1 MKALVLTQVN
11 HFEIQEVES
20 PRLGVH
26 DVLIEVKACGIC
38 GSDVHGMNG
47 STGRRR
53 PPIIMGHEA
62 SGVIAS
68 VGAEVQD
75 WAVGDRVTFDSTV
88 YCGECHFC
96 QQGRINLCDQRRVL
110 GVSCDEY
117 RRHGA
122 FADYVAVPQ
131 HILYRLPE
139 TVGFAQGAMVEA
151 VSIAVHSVRRTV
163 LSPGD
168 TAVVVGTGVIGLFV
182 VQALR
187 AAGCE
192 RIVAVDIDQGRLD
205 LAQSLGAEITLNPSK
220 VDVIQEVLNCTEGR
234 GAHVAYEVV
243 GMASTVQNA
252 ISVLRKGGQLALVG
266 NLSPTVEFPLQAVVT
281 RELTLLGSCAS
292 CGEYPDCLDL
302 MAQQKIKVDPLI
314 SAQAPLTEGAA
325 WFKRLYD
332 RERGLIKVILEPRS
346 QEALT
351 VHG

>member
-1 MKALVLTQVN
+1 VKALVLTQVN
-11 HFEIQEVES
+11 HFEIQEVAT
-20 PRLGVH
+20 PRLGAL
-26 DVLIEVKACGIC
+26 DVLIQVMACGIC

-62 SGVIAS
+62 SGVISS
-68 VGAEVQD
+68 VGSEVQN
-75 WAVGDRVTFDSTV
+75 WTVGDRVTFDSTV
-88 YCGECHFC
+88 YCAQCHFC
-96 QQGRINLCDQRRVL
+96 EQGRINLCDQRRVL

-122 FADYVAVPQ
+122 FAEYVAVPQ
-131 HILYRLPE
+131 HIVYRLPKA
-139 TVGFAQGAMVEA
+139 VSFAQGAMVEA
-151 VSIAVHSVRRTV
+151 VSIAVHAVSRTA

-192 RIVAVDIDQGRLD
+192 RVIAIDVDQGRLD
-205 LAQSLGAEITLNPSK
+205 LAQSLGAELSLNPRK
-220 VDVIQEVLNCTEGR
+220 VDVLEAVLDHTEGR

-243 GMASTVQNA
+243 GMASTVQSA

-266 NLSPTVEFPLQAVVT
+266 NLSPSVEFPLQSVVT

-314 SAQAPLTEGAA
+314 SAQAPLIEGAA

-332 RERGLIKVILEPRS
+332 REPGLIKVILEPHH
-346 QEALT
+346 A
-351 VHG
+351 

>member
-11 HFEIQEVES
+11 HFEIQEVAS
-20 PRLGVH
+20 PRVGAQ
-26 DVLIEVKACGIC
+26 DVLIQVMACGIC

-68 VGAEVQD
+68 VGSEVQN

-88 YCGECHFC
+88 YCAQCHFC
-96 QQGRINLCDQRRVL
+96 EQGRINLCDHRRVL
-110 GVSCDEY
+110 GVSCEEY

-122 FADYVAVPQ
+122 FAEYVAVPQ
-131 HILYRLPE
+131 HIVYRLPE
-139 TVGFAQGAMVEA
+139 AVSFAQGAVVEA
-151 VSIAVHSVRRTV
+151 VSIAVHAVRRTA

-187 AAGCE
+187 AAGCD
-192 RIVAVDIDQGRLD
+192 RVIAIDIDQGRLD
-205 LAQSLGAEITLNPSK
+205 LAQSLGADVTLNPSK
-220 VDVIQEVLNCTEGR
+220 VDVPQEVLSCTEGR
-234 GAHVAYEVV
+234 GAHLAYEVV
-243 GMASTVQNA
+243 GLASTVQSA

-266 NLSPTVEFPLQAVVT
+266 NLSPHVEFPLQSVGT

-314 SAQAPLTEGAA
+314 SAQAPLIEGAT
-325 WFKRLYD
+325 WFKRLHD
-332 RERGLIKVILEPRS
+332 REAGLIKVILEPNH
-346 QEALT
+346 A
-351 VHG
+351 

>member
-11 HFEIQEVES
+11 HFEIQDVES
-20 PRLGVH
+20 PRLGVN

-62 SGVIAS
+62 SGVVAS
-68 VGAEVQD
+68 VGAKVQD

-96 QQGRINLCDQRRVL
+96 KQGRINLCEQGRVL

-131 HILYRLPE
+131 HILYRLPDA
-139 TVGFAQGAMVEA
+139 VGFAQGAMVEA
-151 VSIAVHSVRRTV
+151 VSIAVHAVRRTV

-168 TAVVVGTGVIGLFV
+168 TAVVVGTGVIGLLV
-182 VQALR
+182 VQAIR

-192 RIVAVDIDQGRLD
+192 RIVAIDIDQGRLD
-205 LAQSLGAEITLNPSK
+205 LAQSLGADIGLNPSK
-220 VDVIQEVLNCTEGR
+220 VDVIQEVLNCTGGR

-243 GMASTVQNA
+243 GMASTVQSA

-314 SAQAPLTEGAA
+314 STQAPLIEGAA

-332 RERGLIKVILEPRS
+332 RERGLIKVILEPGS
-346 QEALT
+346 QKELT
-351 VHG
+351 AHG

>member
-11 HFEIQEVES
+11 HFEIQEVPS
-20 PRLGVH
+20 PRLGVQ
-26 DVLIEVKACGIC
+26 DVLIQVMACGIC

-68 VGAEVQD
+68 IGAEVKD

-88 YCGECHFC
+88 YCAQCHFC
-96 QQGRINLCDQRRVL
+96 EQGRINLCDQRRVL
-110 GVSCDEY
+110 GVSCEEY

-122 FADYVAVPQ
+122 FAEYVAVPQ
-131 HILYRLPE
+131 HIVYRLPE
-139 TVGFAQGAMVEA
+139 AVSFAQGAMVEA
-151 VSIAVHSVRRTV
+151 VSIAVHAVRRTA

-187 AAGCE
+187 AAGCDQV
-192 RIVAVDIDQGRLD
+192 IAIDIDQGRLD
-205 LAQSLGAEITLNPSK
+205 LAKNLGAEVSLNPSK
-220 VDVIQEVLNCTEGR
+220 VNVLQAVLDRTEGR

-243 GMASTVQNA
+243 GLASTVQSA

-266 NLSPTVEFPLQAVVT
+266 NVSPMVEFPLQSVVT

-302 MAQQKIKVDPLI
+302 MAQQKNKVDQLI
-314 SAQAPLTEGAA
+314 SAQAPLIEGAA

-332 RERGLIKVILEPRS
+332 REPCLIKVILEPHH
-346 QEALT
+346 A
-351 VHG
+351 